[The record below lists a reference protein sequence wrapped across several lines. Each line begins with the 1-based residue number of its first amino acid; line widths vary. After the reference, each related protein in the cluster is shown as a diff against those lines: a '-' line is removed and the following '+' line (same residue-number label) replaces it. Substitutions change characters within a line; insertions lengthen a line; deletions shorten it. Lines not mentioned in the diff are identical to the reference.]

1 VENPIP
7 SPVTPATPVFGTG
20 GGKKLVNVSGLLTG
34 FFVTGY
40 KNQITRYEQPIAVVL
55 DIPTSFDAVTIPNLV
70 F

>member
-1 VENPIP
+1 
-7 SPVTPATPVFGTG
+7 
-20 GGKKLVNVSGLLTG
+20 LVNVSGLLTG